1 MLNDCMRHLIIK
13 ALHRN
18 ESFLAEVTEKLTSEL
33 TYSGSKVNIRDLYAE
48 NFQPVL
54 SRDDFTALKNNRLP
68 EDILREQEYLQNADL
83 LWVIFPIWWTSMPAI
98 LKGYID
104 RIFLSGFAYRMKSD
118 RLEGLLTNK
127 KVIILNS
134 MGMSREEYTNTGMY
148 EALRMTV
155 DKGIFEFTGMQVIDH
170 RYFTSIMSAT
180 DKQRKAYLDEVTE
193 LARQYAGN
201 NDFCRDVSK
210 QFVA

>member
-1 MLNDCMRHLIIK
+1 MRHLIIK

-68 EDILREQEYLQNADL
+68 EDILREQEYIQNADL

-155 DKGIFEFTGMQVIDH
+155 DKGIFEFSTFDP
-170 RYFTSIMSAT
+170 
-180 DKQRKAYLDEVTE
+180 
-193 LARQYAGN
+193 
-201 NDFCRDVSK
+201 
-210 QFVA
+210 

>member
-1 MLNDCMRHLIIK
+1 MRHLIIK

-134 MGMSREEYTNTGMY
+134 MGMSREEYANTGMY
-148 EALRMTV
+148 EALRMTI

>member
-1 MLNDCMRHLIIK
+1 
-13 ALHRN
+13 
-18 ESFLAEVTEKLTSEL
+18 
-33 TYSGSKVNIRDLYAE
+33 
-48 NFQPVL
+48 
-54 SRDDFTALKNNRLP
+54 
-68 EDILREQEYLQNADL
+68 
-83 LWVIFPIWWTSMPAI
+83 
-98 LKGYID
+98 
-104 RIFLSGFAYRMKSD
+104 
-118 RLEGLLTNK
+118 
-127 KVIILNS
+127 
-134 MGMSREEYTNTGMY
+134 MY

>member
-1 MLNDCMRHLIIK
+1 MRHLIIK

-134 MGMSREEYTNTGMY
+134 MGMSREEYANTGMY

>member
-1 MLNDCMRHLIIK
+1 MRHLIIK